1 MIAKKLKNFL
11 DERHV
16 RYVTVSHSPAF
27 TTQEVAESAH
37 ISGKSMA
44 KTVMVVADGVM
55 AMTVVPANQKLTLD
69 ELCEFLETDDVRL
82 AREEEFKNLFPD
94 CEPGAMPPFGNLYDM
109 PVYVSPDLAEEAEI
123 AFNAGTHADV
133 VRMGFHDFER
143 LVAPQVARISH

>member
-1 MIAKKLKNFL
+1 MIAMKLKNFL

-55 AMTVVPANQKLTLD
+55 AMTVVPANQKLTID

-143 LVAPQVARISH
+143 LVVPQVARMSH